1 MKRTGEGVH
10 QNNGIIQI
18 IEFIRENAL
27 AREIGSQPVITGKG
41 ERFLQQLS
49 ETASRSTSGSSGAL

>member
-1 MKRTGEGVH
+1 VH